1 MPPVHTAAGGREPGT
16 RGDST
21 PVVVVPRLGQRSH
34 DLSRSRR
41 PFPAGGLRPRRLA
54 ADVAKVKSPL
64 QLQAGLSKDLMAH
77 SAAAMF
83 GAAGLVGLIEAFTS
97 GGPDTPLLPGFAA
110 FAIAAFLLAL
120 GRRLPTA
127 AMAALGPLG
136 VVLIGLSLSTN
147 TGPGDGALLY
157 IWPVL
162 WQTYFF
168 GRRGAILIAVWVGL
182 VHALVLISLPAG
194 VGYLDRWIDV
204 MASVLVV
211 VTVVEVLAERN
222 RRLVAQLAEEAQVD
236 KLTGL
241 LNRRGFEKRAELELA
256 RARRDHLS
264 LAAVAFDLDLF
275 KHVNDEFGHEV
286 GDQALAHLGEIFRAE
301 MRDTDVLARVGG
313 EEFVALLPNAEIGD
327 AAAFAERVRAA
338 MQVAGGAA
346 LPTVTVSAGAAV
358 ASAPEHLEPLLR
370 SADIALYEAK
380 FAGRNQTVVAG
391 RSFGRTDS
399 CAVKIAGAQQPH
411 RGDQN

>member
-1 MPPVHTAAGGREPGT
+1 MP
-16 RGDST
+16 
-21 PVVVVPRLGQRSH
+21 Q
-34 DLSRSRR
+34 
-41 PFPAGGLRPRRLA
+41 
-54 ADVAKVKSPL
+54 
-64 QLQAGLSKDLMAH
+64 

-83 GAAGLVGLIEAFTS
+83 GAAGLVSLIEAFTS
-97 GGPDTPLLPGFAA
+97 GGPATPLLPGLAA
-110 FAIAAFLLAL
+110 IAIAAFLLAL
-120 GRRLPTA
+120 GKRLPTA

-136 VVLIGLSLSTN
+136 VVLISLSLSTN

-157 IWPVL
+157 IWPAL

-168 GRRGAILIAVWVGL
+168 GRWGAILIALWIGL
-182 VHALVLISLPAG
+182 IHALVLISLPAG

-211 VTVVEVLAERN
+211 ATVVEVLAERN
-222 RRLVAQLAEEAQVD
+222 WKLVAQLAEEAQVD

-241 LNRRGFEKRAELELA
+241 LNRRGFEKRAKLELA

-264 LAAVAFDLDLF
+264 LAAVAFDLDRF

-286 GDQALAHLGEIFRAE
+286 GDQTLAHLGEIFRAE

-338 MQVAGGAA
+338 MQIPDSAA
-346 LPTVTVSAGAAV
+346 VPRVTVSAGAAA
-358 ASAPEHLEPLLR
+358 ASAPEGLEPLLKG
-370 SADIALYEAK
+370 ADTALYQAK
-380 FAGRNQTVVAG
+380 FAGRNQTVVLG
-391 RSFGRTDS
+391 QGPRLR
-399 CAVKIAGAQQPH
+399 VH
-411 RGDQN
+411 R